1 MTQRWLLGGVAILGA
16 AAVAG
21 SIALAAVSDTLVRPA
36 LSAVLINWITVPYL
50 VGGLVAWWRRPA
62 SRLGPL
68 MVAVALAMAVTA
80 GQWSHQPV
88 LHTVG
93 HLADLLPAAMFLHV
107 FLAFPTGRLNP
118 GVERALVIA
127 AYAVATVPQLT
138 KSFLGADPENALTVT
153 VSPVAGTIERFQL
166 AAVALLTLAG
176 AGLLVARRRRKAARP
191 RPVTVRIVDSFGLA
205 LVMVAAL
212 FVAAL
217 VQWSGFTVLRH
228 VTFGALGL
236 APIAFLAGLLDAR
249 LARGDVVNLL
259 ITLRTDPS
267 ADLRGLLAKALRDPS
282 LEIAYWLPKL
292 ESWADQAGRPVSL
305 EGRPARIIRTGDEP
319 IAALIFDRSLDDE
332 RELLDAVAAAAALT
346 LENGRLQAE
355 LRGQLGRIV
364 EAGRLE
370 RQRLE
375 RNLHDGA
382 QQRLVTLQL
391 ELTLIAAQLT
401 DHEAQARLS
410 RVRGEISASLE
421 ELRDLAR
428 GIYPAVLTGHGLP
441 VALESLAARA
451 PVPVDLR
458 VADIGRLPEVVEVAA
473 YYVVSECLAN
483 IGKHAQATGA
493 TVEVDVVAG
502 ELVVAVADDGVG
514 GTPALRKLADRVEAL
529 GGRLDVW
536 SPPGEGTRVETR
548 TPL

>member
-1 MTQRWLLGGVAILGA
+1 VTQRWLLGGFAAIGA
-16 AAVAG
+16 AAVAA
-21 SIALAAVSDTLVRPA
+21 SITLAALSDTLVRPA
-36 LSAVLINWITVPYL
+36 LQVVLVNWITVPYL
-50 VGGLVAWWRRPA
+50 VSGLIAWWRRPA

-68 MVAVALAMAVTA
+68 MIAVAVVMALTT
-80 GQWSHQPV
+80 GQWSHRPV
-88 LHTVG
+88 PHTIG
-93 HLADLLPAAMFLHV
+93 HLVDLLPAAMFLHV
-107 FLAFPTGRLNP
+107 FLAFPTGRLHR
-118 GVERALVIA
+118 GLERALVIA
-127 AYAVATVPQLT
+127 AYAVATVLQLA
-138 KSFLGADPENALTVT
+138 KILLGSDPENALTVT
-153 VSPVAGTIERFQL
+153 QSPAATTIERIQL
-166 AAVALLTLAG
+166 AAIAALVLAG
-176 AGLLVARRRRKAARP
+176 AGLLVVRRRRGP

-217 VQWSGFTVLRH
+217 LQWSGFEVLKH

-236 APIAFLAGLLDAR
+236 APVAFLAGLLDAR
-249 LARGDVVNLL
+249 LARGGVVDLL
-259 ITLRTDPS
+259 VKVRTDPS
-267 ADLRGLLAKALRDPS
+267 ADLRGLLAKAIRDPS

-292 ESWADQAGRPVSL
+292 NTWSDQAGRPVSL
-305 EGRPARIIRTGDEP
+305 DGRPARIIRTGGEP
-319 IAALIFDRSLDDE
+319 VAALIFDRSFDDE

-375 RNLHDGA
+375 RDLHDGA

-391 ELTLIAAQLT
+391 ELTMIAAQLT
-401 DHEAQARLS
+401 DPAAQERLS
-410 RVRGEISASLE
+410 RVRGEISASLG

-458 VADIGRLPEVVEVAA
+458 MSDIDRLPEAVEVAA

-483 IGKHAQATGA
+483 IGKHAQATTA
-493 TVEVDVVAG
+493 TVEVDVVDG
-502 ELVVAVADDGVG
+502 ELVVVVTDDGVG
-514 GTPALRKLADRVEAL
+514 GAPALRKLADRVEAL

-536 SPPGEGTRVETR
+536 SPPGKGTRVETR
-548 TPL
+548 TPV

>member
-1 MTQRWLLGGVAILGA
+1 MRVM
-16 AAVAG
+16 
-21 SIALAAVSDTLVRPA
+21 R
-36 LSAVLINWITVPYL
+36 VLTRAN
-50 VGGLVAWWRRPA
+50 VGG
-62 SRLGPL
+62 
-68 MVAVALAMAVTA
+68 
-80 GQWSHQPV
+80 
-88 LHTVG
+88 
-93 HLADLLPAAMFLHV
+93 
-107 FLAFPTGRLNP
+107 
-118 GVERALVIA
+118 
-127 AYAVATVPQLT
+127 
-138 KSFLGADPENALTVT
+138 PEQST
-153 VSPVAGTIERFQL
+153 
-166 AAVALLTLAG
+166 
-176 AGLLVARRRRKAARP
+176 
-191 RPVTVRIVDSFGLA
+191 
-205 LVMVAAL
+205 
-212 FVAAL
+212 
-217 VQWSGFTVLRH
+217 H
-228 VTFGALGL
+228 
-236 APIAFLAGLLDAR
+236 
-249 LARGDVVNLL
+249 
-259 ITLRTDPS
+259 
-267 ADLRGLLAKALRDPS
+267 
-282 LEIAYWLPKL
+282 
-292 ESWADQAGRPVSL
+292 
-305 EGRPARIIRTGDEP
+305 
-319 IAALIFDRSLDDE
+319 
-332 RELLDAVAAAAALT
+332 
-346 LENGRLQAE
+346 GRLQAE

>member
-1 MTQRWLLGGVAILGA
+1 VTQRWLLGGFAAIGA
-16 AAVAG
+16 AAVAA
-21 SIALAAVSDTLVRPA
+21 SITLAALSDTLVRPA
-36 LSAVLINWITVPYL
+36 LQVVLVNWITVPYL
-50 VGGLVAWWRRPA
+50 VSGLIAWWRRPA

-68 MVAVALAMAVTA
+68 MIAVAVVMALTT
-80 GQWSHQPV
+80 GQWSHRPV
-88 LHTVG
+88 PHTIG
-93 HLADLLPAAMFLHV
+93 HLVDLLPAAMFLHV
-107 FLAFPTGRLNP
+107 FLAFPTGRLHR
-118 GVERALVIA
+118 GLERALVIA
-127 AYAVATVPQLT
+127 AYAVATVLQLA
-138 KSFLGADPENALTVT
+138 KILLGSDPENALTVT
-153 VSPVAGTIERFQL
+153 QSPAATTIERIQL
-166 AAVALLTLAG
+166 AAIAALVLAG
-176 AGLLVARRRRKAARP
+176 AGLLVVRRRRGP

-217 VQWSGFTVLRH
+217 LQWSGFEVLKH

-236 APIAFLAGLLDAR
+236 APVAFLAGLLDAR
-249 LARGDVVNLL
+249 LARGGVVDLL
-259 ITLRTDPS
+259 VKVRTDPS
-267 ADLRGLLAKALRDPS
+267 ADLRGLLAKAIRDPS

-292 ESWADQAGRPVSL
+292 NTWSDQAGRPVSL
-305 EGRPARIIRTGDEP
+305 DGRPARIIRTGDEP
-319 IAALIFDRSLDDE
+319 VAALIFDRSFDDE

-375 RNLHDGA
+375 RDLHDGA

-391 ELTLIAAQLT
+391 ELTMIAAQLT
-401 DHEAQARLS
+401 DPAAQERLS
-410 RVRGEISASLE
+410 RVRGEISASLG

-458 VADIGRLPEVVEVAA
+458 MSDIDRLPEAVEVAA

-483 IGKHAQATGA
+483 IGKHAQATTA
-493 TVEVDVVAG
+493 TVEVDVVDG
-502 ELVVAVADDGVG
+502 ELVVVVTDDGVG
-514 GTPALRKLADRVEAL
+514 GAPALRKLADRVEAL

-536 SPPGEGTRVETR
+536 SPPGGGTRVETR
-548 TPL
+548 TPV